1 MSVGMLSLLALLGQV
16 DPAPPTSPPPLL
28 LGRLL
33 GAQSAAKVR
42 LGVWFGNLSPGP
54 MTVAFDSNK
63 ATALGQPPAYDRIGR
78 GIGLVRDLS
87 LSMTVGDYDFA
98 LGILSDELFAP
109 ASDAIGNDLA
119 ATVIQQLVG
128 QLRTRA
134 LRALFGTEV
143 WATVRVGGFDGPI
156 DASSVG
162 VRDGRVYFGGQADR
176 WDTNYFSAEFGAV
189 ATGPFDS
196 SLLLRFTTFSM
207 PAALELLGELSD
219 APLTLQRATV
229 YAGGLGLDWQDTT
242 RWGWL
247 ELATSVNLI
256 PGTGLAV
263 VDYGPWGAL
272 IGLLAEAGGRIALI
286 ADLPIADVI
295 ALRPYVAFEA
305 KLVSPIV
312 FNFDL
317 DDLNAPS
324 VALPDWFLW
333 GPQVGLEVRL

>member
-1 MSVGMLSLLALLGQV
+1 M
-16 DPAPPTSPPPLL
+16 

-33 GAQSAAKVR
+33 GAESTAKVR

-54 MTVAFDSNK
+54 MTMAFDRNK
-63 ATALGQPPAYDRIGR
+63 ATALGQPGDYERIGR
-78 GIGLVRDLS
+78 GTGLVRDLS

-134 LRALFGTEV
+134 LRALVGTEV

-156 DASSVG
+156 DASAIG
-162 VRDGRVYFGGQADR
+162 VRDGAVYFGGKADR
-176 WDTNYFSAEFGAV
+176 WNTNYFSAELGALD
-189 ATGPFDS
+189 TGPLGS
-196 SLLLRFTTFSM
+196 SLLVRFTTFSM
-207 PAALELLGELSD
+207 PAALELLSELSD

-229 YAGGLGLDWQDTT
+229 YAGGLGFDWQGSTS
-242 RWGWL
+242 WGLL
-247 ELATSVNLI
+247 ELAASANAI

-263 VDYGPWGAL
+263 VDYGPWGTL
-272 IGLLAEAGGRIALI
+272 FGLLAEAGARVALI
-286 ADLPIADVI
+286 VDLPIADVI

-305 KLVSPIV
+305 KLVSPLV
-312 FNFDL
+312 FSVDL

-324 VALPDWFLW
+324 VVMPDWFLW